1 LSQPRTLYADI
12 ESGHSLR
19 IMFMDRMTQA
29 STSCWEN
36 SRKSGTSSSAQDIA
50 VCRHIRH
57 QNPTDGRSSFPLL
70 GDGFHSDGARLGG
83 SHATPQ
89 HIGRIKGLEAA
100 ERRRVKSTLMGT
112 GGRLGGAVPRGPV
125 KSPRCLSLCL
135 QAAERRRADDKSC
148 SHDSPSALREAEKA
162 AQQSTG
168 HDAVDLTLDEEMPST
183 AAAGGEGDII
193 DLISDDEG
201 EGAVPGIV
209 GKGKVFPP
217 ALAETEAAATG
228 RQPKPSADLR
238 NAEKTQTAVPLNHK
252 NPTTDQTK
260 SPKPVAQKQKPPSHQ
275 TYLHAD
281 GTWSCPTCTLDN
293 PAHADRCL
301 ACDGLKPIDESVGW
315 RCDFCY
321 QYGSEHGFWMCRNCG
336 AIRKRG

>member
-1 LSQPRTLYADI
+1 
-12 ESGHSLR
+12 
-19 IMFMDRMTQA
+19 M
-29 STSCWEN
+29 
-36 SRKSGTSSSAQDIA
+36 
-50 VCRHIRH
+50 
-57 QNPTDGRSSFPLL
+57 
-70 GDGFHSDGARLGG
+70 GA
-83 SHATPQ
+83 
-89 HIGRIKGLEAA
+89 
-100 ERRRVKSTLMGT
+100 
-112 GGRLGGAVPRGPV
+112 GGRLGGTAPRGPV
-125 KSPRCLSLCL
+125 KSPREMAVEVCHLPLWQIDVCLSLDL

-148 SHDSPSALREAEKA
+148 SHDSASALREAEKA

-183 AAAGGEGDII
+183 GAGSGEGDII

-201 EGAVPGIV
+201 DAAGSGSVR
-209 GKGKVFPP
+209 KGRVFPP
-217 ALAETEAAATG
+217 ALAATEAVAAEKV
-228 RQPKPSADLR
+228 PKRSADPGKT
-238 NAEKTQTAVPLNHK
+238 EKTQPVVRSNNK
-252 NPTTDQTK
+252 SPTTVHTQG
-260 SPKPVAQKQKPPSHQ
+260 PKPTTQKQKPPSTQ
-275 TYLHAD
+275 SYLHTD